1 MNCRL
6 MKMKK
11 SNSSKLTDF
20 RNFLYLVWKHLN
32 LPEPTPIQYDIAEYL
47 QHGPRRE
54 VIEAFRGVG
63 KSYITSAFVVH
74 QLLLDPECKVLVV
87 SASKNRSDDFST
99 FTQRLINDM
108 PVLHHLKP
116 REEQRASKISFDVG
130 PAGPSHSPSV
140 KSVGITGQL
149 SGSRADIIVA
159 DDIEIP
165 NNSATQMMREK
176 LAEAVKEFDA
186 VLKPDGR
193 IIYLGTPQT
202 EMSLYEEL
210 PNRGYDARIWPA
222 RYPSEAVRSRYSGRL
237 APLVSDLLDRDEEA
251 LTGLPTDPKRF
262 TDEDLTE
269 RELSYGR
276 SGFSLQFML
285 DTSLSDADRYPLKLS
300 DLIVMPLDNDK
311 APEKVMWGRVPQNE
325 IKELPNLGLAGDKYY
340 SPQDT
345 VGSYLDYTGSVMA
358 IDPSGRGADETAYA
372 VVKMLNGQ
380 LFITDA
386 GGVKGGYAKETLQAL
401 AVIAKN
407 NKVNEIIVESN
418 FGDGMFT
425 ELFKPVIHKVYE
437 VTINE
442 VRHSKQKEL
451 RIIDTLEP
459 VMNQH
464 RLVIDPK
471 VIERDWQSVQ
481 NYSTEK
487 APKYTLAYQMTR
499 ITKERGALAHD
510 DRLDALSMAVAYWVE
525 QMASDV
531 DKAIVDRKEELLMET
546 LERFSTN
553 TLLKPE
559 RGEVGNQWFTL

>member
-1 MNCRL
+1 

-32 LPEPTPIQYDIAEYL
+32 LPEPTPVQYDIAEYL

-74 QLLLDPECKVLVV
+74 QLLLNPEIKVLVV
-87 SASKNRSDDFST
+87 SASKNRADDFST

-210 PNRGYDARIWPA
+210 PNRGYEARIWPA
-222 RYPSEAVRSRYSGRL
+222 RYPSDAVRSRYSGRL
-237 APLVSDLLDRDEEA
+237 APMVGDLLDRDVEG
-251 LTGLPTDPKRF
+251 LTGTPTDPKRF
-262 TDEDLTE
+262 TDDDLLE

-300 DLIVMPLDNDK
+300 DLIVMPMDNDK
-311 APEKVMWGRVPQNE
+311 APEKVMWGRNPANE
-325 IKELPNLGLAGDKYY
+325 LKDLPNLGLAGDKYY
-340 SPQDT
+340 GPQDT
-345 VGSYLDYTGSVMA
+345 VGAYIDYTGSVMA

-386 GGVKGGYAKETLQAL
+386 GGVKGGYSNETLQAL
-401 AVIAKN
+401 AVIAKK
-407 NKVNEIIVESN
+407 NKINEVIVESN

-425 ELFKPVIHKVYE
+425 ELFKPVLHKVYD
-437 VTINE
+437 VTVNE

-464 RLVIDPK
+464 RLAIDPK

-481 NYSTEK
+481 NYSQEK

-499 ITKERGALAHD
+499 ITKDRGALAHD
-510 DRLDALSMAVAYWVE
+510 DRLDALSMAVSYWVE
-525 QMASDV
+525 QMASDA
-531 DKAIVDRKEELLMET
+531 DKAIYDRKEELLMET
-546 LERFSTN
+546 LEKFSTN
-553 TLLKPE
+553 TLLKPD
-559 RGEVGNQWFTL
+559 RGEVNNTWFTI

>member
-499 ITKERGALAHD
+499 ITKDRGALAHD
-510 DRLDALSMAVAYWVE
+510 DRLDALSMAIAYWVE

>member
-1 MNCRL
+1 
-6 MKMKK
+6 MKMTK

-32 LPEPTPIQYDIAEYL
+32 LPQPTPIQYDIAEYL
-47 QHGPRRE
+47 QHGPRRM

-74 QLLLDPECKVLVV
+74 QLLLNPEIKVLVV

-210 PNRGYDARIWPA
+210 PNRGYEARIWPA

-237 APLVSDLLDRDEEA
+237 APLVGDLLDRDSEG

-262 TDEDLTE
+262 TDDDLTE

-285 DTSLSDADRYPLKLS
+285 DTSLSDADRYPLKLN
-300 DLIVMPLDNDK
+300 DLVVMPLDNQK
-311 APEKVMWGRVPQNE
+311 APEKVIWGRNPANE
-325 IKELPNLGLAGDKYY
+325 LKDLPNLGLAGDKYY
-340 SPQDT
+340 GPQDT

-358 IDPSGRGADETAYA
+358 VDPSGRGADETAYA

-380 LFITDA
+380 LFVTDA
-386 GGVKGGYAKETLQAL
+386 GGVKGGYSNETLQSL
-401 AVIAKN
+401 AVIAKRN
-407 NKVNEIIVESN
+407 NVNEIIVESN

-425 ELFKPVIHKVYE
+425 ELFKPVLYKVYD
-437 VTINE
+437 VTVNE

-481 NYSTEK
+481 NYSQEK
-487 APKYTLAYQMTR
+487 APKYTLAYQLTR
-499 ITKERGALAHD
+499 ITKDRGALAHD

-525 QMASDV
+525 QMAADA

-546 LERFSTN
+546 LERFATN

-559 RGEVGNQWFTL
+559 RETVGNTWFTL

>member
-1 MNCRL
+1 

-32 LPEPTPIQYDIAEYL
+32 LPQPTPIQYDIAEYL
-47 QHGPRRE
+47 QHGPRRM

-74 QLLLDPECKVLVV
+74 QLLLDPEKKVLVV

-210 PNRGYDARIWPA
+210 PNRGYEARIWPA

-237 APLVSDLLDRDEEA
+237 APLVGDLLDRDEEG

-262 TDEDLTE
+262 TDDDLLE

-300 DLIVMPLDNDK
+300 DLIVMPLDNQK
-311 APEKVMWGRVPQNE
+311 APEKIIWGRNPANE
-325 IKELPNLGLAGDKYY
+325 LKELPNLGLAGDKYY
-340 SPQDT
+340 SQQET

-380 LFITDA
+380 LFVTDA
-386 GGVKGGYAKETLQAL
+386 GGVKGGYSSETLQAL
-401 AVIAKN
+401 AVIAKRGQ
-407 NKVNEIIVESN
+407 VNEIIIESN

-425 ELFKPVIHKVYE
+425 ELFKPVLHKVYE
-437 VTINE
+437 VTVNE

-499 ITKERGALAHD
+499 ITKDRGALAHD
-510 DRLDALSMAVAYWVE
+510 DRLDALSMAIAYWVE
-525 QMASDV
+525 QMASDA
-531 DKAIVDRKEELLMET
+531 DKAIYDRKEEMLMET

-559 RGEVGNQWFTL
+559 RGEVGNTWFSI

>member
-1 MNCRL
+1 M
-6 MKMKK
+6 
-11 SNSSKLTDF
+11 NSSKLTDF
-20 RNFLYLVWKHLN
+20 RNFLFLTWKHLN
-32 LPEPTPIQYDIAEYL
+32 LPEPTSVQYDIASYL
-47 QHGPRRE
+47 QSGPRRL

-74 QLLLDPECKVLVV
+74 QLLLNPELKVLVV

-149 SGSRADIIVA
+149 AGSRADIIVA

-165 NNSATQMMREK
+165 NNSATQMMRDK
-176 LAEAVKEFDA
+176 LGESVKEFDA
-186 VLKPDGR
+186 ILKPDGR

-210 PNRGYDARIWPA
+210 PNRGYEARIWPA
-222 RYPSEAVRSRYSGRL
+222 RYPSESVRGRYSGRL
-237 APLVSDLLDRDEEA
+237 APKVADLLDRDEEG
-251 LTGLPTDPKRF
+251 LTGQPTDPKRF
-262 TDEDLTE
+262 TDEDLLE

-285 DTSLSDADRYPLKLS
+285 DTSLSDADRYPLKLN

-311 APEKVMWGRVPQNE
+311 APEKVLWGRNPQHE
-325 IKELPNLGLAGDKYY
+325 LKDLPNLGLAGDKLYG
-340 SPQDT
+340 PQER
-345 VGSYLDYTGSVMA
+345 VGSWLDYTGSVLA

-380 LFITDA
+380 LFVTDA
-386 GGVKGGYAKETLQAL
+386 GGVKGGYSAETLQQL
-401 AVIAKN
+401 ANIAKKG
-407 NKVNEIIVESN
+407 KVNEIIIESN

-425 ELFKPVIHKVYE
+425 ELFKPMLHKLYE
-437 VTINE
+437 VTVNE

-451 RIIDTLEP
+451 RIVDTLEP

-464 RLVIDPK
+464 RLVFDPK

-481 NYSTEK
+481 NYSQEK
-487 APKYTLAYQMTR
+487 APKYTLMYQMTR
-499 ITKERGALAHD
+499 VTKERGALAHD

-525 QMASDV
+525 QMASDA
-531 DKAIVDRKEELLMET
+531 DKAIVDRREELLMET

-553 TLLKPE
+553 TLLKKGREP
-559 RGEVGNQWFTL
+559 VQNTWFSI

>member
-1 MNCRL
+1 
-6 MKMKK
+6 MKMTK

-32 LPEPTPIQYDIAEYL
+32 LPQPTPIQYDIAEYL
-47 QHGPRRE
+47 QHGPRRM

-74 QLLLDPECKVLVV
+74 QLLLDPEKKVLVV

-210 PNRGYDARIWPA
+210 PNRGYEARIWPA

-237 APLVSDLLDRDEEA
+237 APLVSDLLDRDEEG

-262 TDEDLTE
+262 TDDDLLE

-300 DLIVMPLDNDK
+300 DLIVMPLDNQK
-311 APEKVMWGRVPQNE
+311 APEKVIWGRNPANE
-325 IKELPNLGLAGDKYY
+325 LKELPNLGLAGDKYY
-340 SPQDT
+340 SQQET
-345 VGSYLDYTGSVMA
+345 VGSYLDYTGSVLA

-380 LFITDA
+380 LFVTDA
-386 GGVKGGYAKETLQAL
+386 GGVKGGYSNETLQTL
-401 AVIAKN
+401 AVIAKRSQ
-407 NKVNEIIVESN
+407 VNEVIIESN

-425 ELFKPVIHKVYE
+425 ELFKPVLHKVYE
-437 VTINE
+437 VTVNE

-499 ITKERGALAHD
+499 ITKDRGALAHD
-510 DRLDALSMAVAYWVE
+510 DRLDALSMAIAYWVE
-525 QMASDV
+525 QMANDA
-531 DKAIVDRKEELLMET
+531 DKAIYDRKEEMLMET

-559 RGEVGNQWFTL
+559 RGEVGNTWFSI

>member
-1 MNCRL
+1 

-32 LPEPTPIQYDIAEYL
+32 LPEPTPVQYDIAEYL

-74 QLLLDPECKVLVV
+74 QLLLNPEIKVLVV
-87 SASKNRSDDFST
+87 SASKNRADDFST

-210 PNRGYDARIWPA
+210 PNRGYEARIWPA
-222 RYPSEAVRSRYSGRL
+222 RYPSDAVRSRYSGRL
-237 APLVSDLLDRDEEA
+237 APLVGDLLDRDLEG
-251 LTGLPTDPKRF
+251 LTGTPTDPKRF
-262 TDEDLTE
+262 TDDDLLE

-300 DLIVMPLDNDK
+300 DLIVMPMDNDK
-311 APEKVMWGRVPQNE
+311 APEKVMWGRNPANE
-325 IKELPNLGLAGDKYY
+325 LKDLPNLGLAGDKYY
-340 SPQDT
+340 GPQDT
-345 VGSYLDYTGSVMA
+345 VGAYIDYTGSVMA

-386 GGVKGGYAKETLQAL
+386 GGVKGGYSNETLQAL
-401 AVIAKN
+401 AVIAKK
-407 NKVNEIIVESN
+407 NKINEVIVESN

-425 ELFKPVIHKVYE
+425 ELFKPVLHKVYD
-437 VTINE
+437 VTVNE

-464 RLVIDPK
+464 RLAIDPK

-481 NYSTEK
+481 NYSQEK

-499 ITKERGALAHD
+499 ITKDRGALAHD
-510 DRLDALSMAVAYWVE
+510 DRLDALSMAVSYWVE
-525 QMASDV
+525 QMASDA
-531 DKAIVDRKEELLMET
+531 DKAIYDRKEELLMET
-546 LERFSTN
+546 LEKFSTN
-553 TLLKPE
+553 TLLKPD
-559 RGEVGNQWFTL
+559 RGEVNNTWFTI

>member
-1 MNCRL
+1 
-6 MKMKK
+6 MKTKTL
-11 SNSSKLTDF
+11 STSKLTDF
-20 RNFLYLVWKHLN
+20 RNFLYVTWKHLN
-32 LPEPTPIQYDIAEYL
+32 LPQPTPVQYDIANYL
-47 QHGPRRE
+47 QNGPRRL

-74 QLLLDPECKVLVV
+74 QLLLNPEIKVLVV

-116 REEQRASKISFDVG
+116 REEQRSSKISFDVG

-149 SGSRADIIVA
+149 AGSRADIIVA

-165 NNSATQMMREK
+165 NNSATQLMREK
-176 LAEAVKEFDA
+176 LGEAVKEFDA
-186 VLKPDGR
+186 ILKPDGR

-210 PNRGYDARIWPA
+210 PNRGYEARIWPA

-237 APLVSDLLDRDEEA
+237 APLVADLLDKDTEA
-251 LTGLPTDPKRF
+251 LIGHPTDPKRF
-262 TDEDLTE
+262 TDDDLLE

-285 DTSLSDADRYPLKLS
+285 DTSLSDADRYPLKLN
-300 DLIVMPLDNDK
+300 DLIIMPLDNDK
-311 APEKVMWGRVPQNE
+311 APEKIVWGRNPQHE
-325 IKELPNLGLAGDKYY
+325 LKDLPNLGLAGDKLYG
-340 SPQDT
+340 PQDT
-345 VGSYLDYTGSVMA
+345 VGSWIDYTGSIMA
-358 IDPSGRGADETAYA
+358 IDPSGRGQDETAYC

-380 LFITDA
+380 LFVTDA
-386 GGVKGGYAKETLQAL
+386 GGVKGGYNKETLETL
-401 AVIAKN
+401 SVIAKR

-425 ELFKPVIHKVYE
+425 ELLKPVLHKIYN

-459 VMNQH
+459 VLNQH
-464 RLVIDPK
+464 RLIIDPK
-471 VIERDWQSVQ
+471 VIEKDWQSVQ
-481 NYSTEK
+481 NYSQEK
-487 APKYTLAYQMTR
+487 APKYTMAYQMTR
-499 ITKERGALAHD
+499 ITKDRGALAHD

-525 QMASDV
+525 QMAADV
-531 DKAIVDRKEELLMET
+531 DKAMNDRYEDLLDDT
-546 LERFSTN
+546 LEKFATN
-553 TLLKPE
+553 SLLKKDE
-559 RGEVGNQWFTL
+559 GVSNQWFVI

>member
-1 MNCRL
+1 
-6 MKMKK
+6 
-11 SNSSKLTDF
+11 
-20 RNFLYLVWKHLN
+20 LVGN
-32 LPEPTPIQYDIAEYL
+32 
-47 QHGPRRE
+47 
-54 VIEAFRGVG
+54 
-63 KSYITSAFVVH
+63 
-74 QLLLDPECKVLVV
+74 
-87 SASKNRSDDFST
+87 
-99 FTQRLINDM
+99 
-108 PVLHHLKP
+108 
-116 REEQRASKISFDVG
+116 
-130 PAGPSHSPSV
+130 
-140 KSVGITGQL
+140 
-149 SGSRADIIVA
+149 
-159 DDIEIP
+159 
-165 NNSATQMMREK
+165 
-176 LAEAVKEFDA
+176 
-186 VLKPDGR
+186 
-193 IIYLGTPQT
+193 
-202 EMSLYEEL
+202 
-210 PNRGYDARIWPA
+210 
-222 RYPSEAVRSRYSGRL
+222 
-237 APLVSDLLDRDEEA
+237 LLDRDEEA
-251 LTGLPTDPKRF
+251 LVGLPTDPKRF
-262 TDEDLTE
+262 TDEDLLE

-311 APEKVMWGRVPQNE
+311 APEKVMWGRIPQNE

-380 LFITDA
+380 LFVTDA

-401 AVIAKN
+401 SVIAKN

-425 ELFKPVIHKVYE
+425 ELFKPVIHKVYD

-525 QMASDV
+525 QMASDA

-559 RGEVGNQWFTL
+559 RGEVGNSWFTI

>member
-1 MNCRL
+1 
-6 MKMKK
+6 MKTKK

-32 LPEPTPIQYDIAEYL
+32 LPDPTPIQYDIAEYL
-47 QHGPRRE
+47 QNGPRRE

-74 QLLLDPECKVLVV
+74 QLLLNPEIKVLVV
-87 SASKNRSDDFST
+87 SASKNRADDFST

-165 NNSATQMMREK
+165 NNSATQMMRDK

-210 PNRGYDARIWPA
+210 PNRGYEARIWPA

-237 APLVSDLLDRDEEA
+237 APLVGDLLDRDTEG
-251 LTGLPTDPKRF
+251 LTGHPTDPKRF
-262 TDEDLTE
+262 TDEDLLE

-300 DLIVMPLDNDK
+300 DLIVMPLDNQK
-311 APEKVMWGRVPQNE
+311 APEKVMWGRNPANE
-325 IKELPNLGLAGDKYY
+325 LKELPNLGLAGDKYY
-340 SPQDT
+340 GPQDT

-358 IDPSGRGADETAYA
+358 VDPSGRGADETAYA

-380 LFITDA
+380 LFVTDA
-386 GGVKGGYAKETLQAL
+386 GGVKGGYSNETLQSL
-401 AVIAKN
+401 AVIAKKN
-407 NKVNEIIVESN
+407 NVNEIIVESN

-425 ELFKPVIHKVYE
+425 ELFKPVLYKVYD

-464 RLVIDPK
+464 RLIVDPK

-481 NYSTEK
+481 NYSQEK
-487 APKYTLAYQMTR
+487 APKYTLAYQLTR

-525 QMASDV
+525 QMAADA

-546 LERFSTN
+546 LERFATN

-559 RGEVGNQWFTL
+559 RETVGNTWFTL